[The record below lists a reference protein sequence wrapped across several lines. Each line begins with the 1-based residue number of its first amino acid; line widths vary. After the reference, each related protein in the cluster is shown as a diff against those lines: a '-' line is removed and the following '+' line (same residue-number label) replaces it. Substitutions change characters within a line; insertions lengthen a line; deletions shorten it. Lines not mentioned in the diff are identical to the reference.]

1 MAMPHYMYLVLKM
14 PMEQGVL
21 TLCTNLDVTYSC
33 EKESFALT
41 EATDISIH
49 MQDCLTTS

>member
-21 TLCTNLDVTYSC
+21 SLHANLDITYFY
-33 EKESFALT
+33 EKESFTLV
-41 EATDISIH
+41 EATNISIH
-49 MQDCLTTS
+49 M